1 MNWQSSPL
9 AQSTAFGFLDQTT
22 FYSDQ
27 VFNPSLIF
35 NNEEHTMLA
44 AIRDELRR
52 CNHFTFSVAFISSSA
67 LAMLKQEL
75 LNYQG
80 TGRIITSNY
89 LDFNEPEVFEE
100 LLQLDRVEVLVH
112 NDQKAGFHAKGYV
125 FHHDDG
131 ITAIVGSSNLT
142 EKALNCNH
150 EWNLKFSAFPD
161 GDIAVQLSD
170 AIVKQAKST
179 VPLTREWI
187 SNYEANRKVR
197 ALVPAPL
204 ANEPLPAEG
213 TIVPNSMQ
221 VEALLE
227 IAKVKESGENRALII
242 SATGTG
248 KTILA
253 ALAAREA
260 QPKKMLFVVHR
271 EQILSKAMTEFQRVM
286 GGSPNDYGRI
296 VGKQDE
302 SDRKYVFATVQS
314 LSRDSVLKDLA
325 PDLFDYII
333 VDEVH
338 RIGASSYQRIV
349 NHFTPEFLLG
359 LTATPERSD
368 DYNIF
373 ELFNYNVPY
382 EIRLQAALEAEMLV
396 PFHYYGVT
404 DYVNSSFEVV
414 DETSSLSR
422 LVAPE
427 RVKYILEMIERYG
440 HPRNTKGLI
449 FCSRKEEAR
458 ELSALLNEQS
468 LYGERLR
475 TLPLDGST
483 PMEQRE
489 AAVRR
494 LEAGE
499 LDYLLTVDIFNEGI
513 DIPAVNQI
521 VMLRNTQ
528 SSIIFTQQLGR
539 GLRKFT
545 GKDHLRVIDFIGN
558 YKNNYLIPIAL
569 FGENSRN
576 KDRIRKHL
584 IDNERDNSI
593 AGISSI
599 SFDEIAQARVL
610 ASIQSAKIDSI
621 ANLKQDIQRMQHML
635 GRVPKL
641 IDFATRDAA
650 DPKLLA
656 TKADNYWALL
666 RKTKFVDNEP
676 SEAEAHFLNFLSSEI
691 LEAKRPHELVLLRLL
706 LERGEVSESDFI
718 RELTKQNTSTT
729 PAVISGVERVMS
741 LKFYTSQQAK
751 KFGTKPVITESEG
764 VFKLAADFARL
775 YQDENSSFSTHVD
788 DIVET
793 GLFISRHHGF
803 WSGGL
808 EVGKRYTRREV
819 CRILNFSSNQESTIY
834 GYKTDDAT
842 RTCPI
847 FVTYHKEDDITDST
861 KYEDEF
867 LDPQTLRWFTRS
879 KRTTKSP
886 EVKKIIEDNYPL
898 FVFVKK
904 SDAEGTDFIYLG
916 EATHSNVV
924 QQQMPGG
931 NGSKLDVVQMDLT
944 LEHPLNENLFNY
956 LRSSLPE
963 LSHLNRP
970 D

>member
-9 AQSTAFGFLDQTT
+9 AQSTAFGFLDQNST
-22 FYSDQ
+22 YSNQ

-35 NNEEHTMLA
+35 NNDEHTMLA
-44 AIRDELRR
+44 AIREELRR

-100 LLQLDRVEVLVH
+100 LLQLDQFEVLVH
-112 NDQKAGFHAKGYV
+112 SDPAAGFHAKGYV

-131 ITAIVGSSNLT
+131 VTAIVGSSNLT
-142 EKALNCNH
+142 ERALNCNH

-161 GDIAVQLSD
+161 GDIAVQLSE
-170 AIVKQAKST
+170 AISEQAKST
-179 VPLTREWI
+179 VPLTQDWI
-187 SNYEANRKVR
+187 KNYEANRKIRKFV
-197 ALVPAPL
+197 LAPEDGSL
-204 ANEPLPAEG
+204 LPEKG
-213 TIVPNSMQ
+213 IIVPNAMQ
-221 VEALLE
+221 SEALSELQK
-227 IAKVKESGENRALII
+227 IQSAGENRAVII

-253 ALAAREA
+253 ALAAKQA
-260 QPKKMLFVVHR
+260 GPKKLLFVVHR
-271 EQILSKAMTEFQRVM
+271 EQILSKAMSEFQRVL
-286 GGSPNDYGRI
+286 GGSPQNYGRI
-296 VGKQDE
+296 VGKDLQT
-302 SDRKYVFATVQS
+302 DRQFLFATIQS
-314 LSRDSVLKDLA
+314 LSRDFVLEKLP

-338 RIGASSYQRIV
+338 RIGASTYQKV
-349 NHFTPEFLLG
+349 VDHFNPEFLLG

-368 DYNIF
+368 DFNVF
-373 ELFNYNVPY
+373 ELFDYNVPY

-404 DYVNSSFEVV
+404 DYVNSDMKVV

-427 RVKYILEMIERYG
+427 RVKYVLEMIYKYG
-440 HPRNTKGLI
+440 HPRDAKGLI
-449 FCSRKEEAR
+449 FCSRKEEAH
-458 ELSALLNEQS
+458 ELSRLLNERS
-468 LYGERLR
+468 LYGKQLR

-489 AAVRR
+489 AAVRQ

-539 GLRKFT
+539 GLRKFA

-576 KDRIRKHL
+576 KERIRKHL
-584 IDNERDNSI
+584 IDNKRDNSI
-593 AGISSI
+593 AGISSV
-599 SFDEIAQARVL
+599 SFDEISQERVL
-610 ASIQSAKIDSI
+610 DSIQTAKIDSI

-656 TKADNYWALL
+656 TKDNNYWSLL
-666 RKTKFVDNEP
+666 KKTKFVDDSP
-676 SEAEAHFLNFLSSEI
+676 SEIEAQFLNFLSSEV
-691 LEAKRPHELVLLRLL
+691 LEAKRPHELLLLNLL
-706 LERGEVSESDFI
+706 LERGMVPEKEFI
-718 RELTKQNTSTT
+718 QELLRQGTSTD
-729 PAVISGVERVMS
+729 ASLLSGIERVLS
-741 LKFYTSQQAK
+741 LEFYTSQQAK
-751 KFGTKPVITESEG
+751 KFGTNPIVTEKDG
-764 VFKLAADFARL
+764 IYRLAPEFESLYRSTQTPFA
-775 YQDENSSFSTHVD
+775 YYVD

-793 GLFISRHHGF
+793 GLFVSRHQGF
-803 WSGGL
+803 WSGNL
-808 EVGKRYTRREV
+808 EIGKRYTRREV
-819 CRILNFSSNQESTIY
+819 CRLLNFNSNQESTLY

-847 FVTYHKEDDITDST
+847 FVTYHKLDDITDST

-879 KRTTKSP
+879 KRNLASA
-886 EVKKIIEDNYPL
+886 EVKKIIEDNYPI

-916 EATHSNVV
+916 RATHSNVV

-931 NGSKLDVVQMDLT
+931 NGAMLDVVQMDLR
-944 LEHPLNENLFNY
+944 LEQPVNENLFNY
-956 LRSSLPE
+956 LRSNLV
-963 LSHLNRP
+963 
-970 D
+970 DKI

>member
-1 MNWQSSPL
+1 
-9 AQSTAFGFLDQTT
+9 
-22 FYSDQ
+22 
-27 VFNPSLIF
+27 
-35 NNEEHTMLA
+35 
-44 AIRDELRR
+44 
-52 CNHFTFSVAFISSSA
+52 
-67 LAMLKQEL
+67 
-75 LNYQG
+75 
-80 TGRIITSNY
+80 
-89 LDFNEPEVFEE
+89 
-100 LLQLDRVEVLVH
+100 
-112 NDQKAGFHAKGYV
+112 
-125 FHHDDG
+125 
-131 ITAIVGSSNLT
+131 
-142 EKALNCNH
+142 
-150 EWNLKFSAFPD
+150 
-161 GDIAVQLSD
+161 
-170 AIVKQAKST
+170 
-179 VPLTREWI
+179 
-187 SNYEANRKVR
+187 
-197 ALVPAPL
+197 
-204 ANEPLPAEG
+204 
-213 TIVPNSMQ
+213 
-221 VEALLE
+221 
-227 IAKVKESGENRALII
+227 
-242 SATGTG
+242 
-248 KTILA
+248 
-253 ALAAREA
+253 
-260 QPKKMLFVVHR
+260 MLFVVHR

-338 RIGASSYQRIV
+338 RIGASSYQKIV

-427 RVKYILEMIERYG
+427 RVKYVLEMIERYG

-593 AGISSI
+593 AGISSV
-599 SFDEIAQARVL
+599 SFDEISQARVL
-610 ASIQSAKIDSI
+610 A
-621 ANLKQDIQRMQHML
+621 
-635 GRVPKL
+635 
-641 IDFATRDAA
+641 
-650 DPKLLA
+650 
-656 TKADNYWALL
+656 
-666 RKTKFVDNEP
+666 
-676 SEAEAHFLNFLSSEI
+676 EI

-718 RELTKQNTSTT
+718 RELTKQNTSTA

-741 LKFYTSQQAK
+741 LKFYTSQQEK
-751 KFGTKPVITESEG
+751 KFGTNPVITEREG
-764 VFKLAADFARL
+764 VFKLAADFARH

-819 CRILNFSSNQESTIY
+819 CRILNFSSNQESTLY

-886 EVKKIIEDNYPL
+886 EVKKIIEENYPL

-924 QQQMPGG
+924 QQQMLGG

-944 LEHPLNENLFNY
+944 LAHPLNENLFNY

-963 LSHLNRP
+963 LSHLNRS